1 VSAGAV
7 TAAGVGLDA
16 DGLGMGTGTGTGL
29 DLDLGVT
36 PAAVSSADDHTAP
49 RAQAIHCGGVHV
61 AVPYSWARAV
71 VEQFD
76 LAPVPNAPPWLAGA
90 ANVEG
95 RCVAVIDLSSWLT
108 PDTPWATTAQAVQQ
122 RSRLLLGG
130 DGDEAFALR
139 FQGLPGMLRVDDLA
153 PSDTPESTPDL
164 TADVR
169 GKLLA
174 YVQGVAEDK
183 TSQARLP
190 LLDLPA
196 LAQTWAHEL
205 AL

>member
-1 VSAGAV
+1 VSEAAT
-7 TAAGVGLDA
+7 TAAGLGSDA
-16 DGLGMGTGTGTGL
+16 GALGLGLGLGL
-29 DLDLGVT
+29 DLDLGT
-36 PAAVSSADDHTAP
+36 ASGTATHAGDHTAP

-108 PDTPWATTAQAVQQ
+108 PETPWATTAQAVQQ

-139 FQGLPGMLRVDDLA
+139 FQGLPGMLRVDGLA
-153 PSDTPESTPDL
+153 PCEAQAEIPGL
-164 TADVR
+164 TADIR
-169 GKLLA
+169 SKLGA
-174 YVQGVAEDK
+174 YVQGVAEDH